1 MKKTSVFVSVRT
13 LLWCFTIGLLGAGTG
28 LGADNVPLWKKGI
41 SAWSGKGYTLP
52 PGAPTTDA
60 IATTSNPTTA
70 VPPRYTLPVDPA
82 AVAASAEQSMSADVA
97 WLETFASSDAIAKK
111 TPAAPTVA
119 TSTDGTIAQVAAQV
133 PMLEAPINL
142 GVIEEGQLDSITQRI
157 ASGEAIDTDAPLQQ
171 EVTQWYQRPWIWM
184 TTGWTNHAELGLD
197 GSKGNAET
205 LSITT
210 GIDMKRKTD
219 YYTLGIDVDYRQASN
234 RSAITQDNG
243 RMNIDY
249 DRIIA
254 DSKWTAFGKFGM
266 EWDKFKAFDLR
277 LNANA
282 GLGYYWIKDDKGL
295 LITRFGSGV
304 SKEIGAPDDAWVPEA
319 VFGVEAERQL
329 TERQKIKG
337 KIDYFPAWNDFAN
350 YRLVSDVS
358 WEILLDGVDN
368 LSLKLSATD
377 RYDSTPQG
385 ALPNDIYYSALL
397 LYKF

>member
-1 MKKTSVFVSVRT
+1 MKKTSVFVSAGT
-13 LLWCFTIGLLGAGTG
+13 LLSCFTIGLLSTG
-28 LGADNVPLWKKGI
+28 PLLGADDVPLWKKGI

-52 PGAPTTDA
+52 PG
-60 IATTSNPTTA
+60 TTA
-70 VPPRYTLPVDPA
+70 TETVAGATAAPPRYTVPVDPA
-82 AVAASAEQSMSADVA
+82 AVAASAEQSMGADLA
-97 WLETFASSDAIAKK
+97 WLESFAASDAIAKK
-111 TPAAPTVA
+111 TPTAPTY
-119 TSTDGTIAQVAAQV
+119 GNIAGDAVSQVAAQA

-142 GVIEEGQLDSITQRI
+142 GVIEEHQLDSITQRI
-157 ASGEAIDTDAPLQQ
+157 ASGEAIDAGPPLQQ
-171 EVTQWYQRPWIWM
+171 EVMQWYQYPWVWM
-184 TTGWTNHAELGLD
+184 TTGWTNHAEFGLD

-210 GIDMKRKTD
+210 GIDLKRKTD

-234 RSAITQDNG
+234 RGAITQDNG

-254 DSKWTAFGKFGM
+254 DSKWTAFGKFGL
-266 EWDKFKAFDLR
+266 EWDRFKAFDLR
-277 LNANA
+277 LNTNA
-282 GLGYYWIKDDKGL
+282 GLGYYWIKDDMGL
-295 LITRFGSGV
+295 FITRFGAGA

-319 VFGVEAERQL
+319 VFGAEAERQI
-329 TERQKIKG
+329 TERQKLKG

-358 WEILLDGVDN
+358 WEILLDGTDN

-385 ALPNDIYYSALL
+385 ALPNDVYYSALI